1 MTGKEEDAMKAR
13 RALASTLAGTLGGLA
28 LVAGMTLPAAAQTPS
43 DTPQGPEVQLTQAQS
58 NPSQPGPGMSSR
70 GQGSMHGHGGWHRHK
85 MHRFSLAGLA
95 LRHRQELAL
104 TPAQVD
110 SLRKLGIDGK
120 RDAIK
125 RQADRRL
132 AELDLRTMMMPDPAD
147 ANKPRDLSKIETKV
161 REIEKLRADG
171 RVARIRTMEQSRQ
184 VLTPEQREKLRTLLT
199 QRWQHRG
206 PQGPGMRGMAPDH
219 GSHEPAAAEESQP
232 SAG

>member
-1 MTGKEEDAMKAR
+1 MKAR
-13 RALASTLAGTLGGLA
+13 SGLAGLA
-28 LVAGMTLPAAAQTPS
+28 MVLGMTLPAAAQTP
-43 DTPQGPEVQLTQAQS
+43 DNVQLTQAQ
-58 NPSQPGPGMSSR
+58 PDAPRPGMGEHR
-70 GQGSMHGHGGWHRHK
+70 QGPMRGHGGWHHHK

-95 LRHRQELAL
+95 LRHREELAL

-110 SLRKLGIDGK
+110 SLRKLGTDAQ

-184 VLTPEQREKLRTLLT
+184 VLTPEQRDKLRALLA

-206 PQGPGMRGMAPDH
+206 PQGPGMRGMAPEN
-219 GSHEPAAAEESQP
+219 GRHEPAAVEESRP

>member
-13 RALASTLAGTLGGLA
+13 RALAGTLAGTLGGLA

-43 DTPQGPEVQLTQAQS
+43 DATQGSEVQLTQAQS
-58 NPSQPGPGMSSR
+58 NPSRLGPEMSSR

-104 TPAQVD
+104 TPAQVE
-110 SLRKLGIDGK
+110 SLRKLGIDAK

-206 PQGPGMRGMAPDH
+206 PQGPGMRGMAPD
-219 GSHEPAAAEESQP
+219 GSHEPAAAEESRP

>member
-1 MTGKEEDAMKAR
+1 MKAHS
-13 RALASTLAGTLGGLA
+13 ALANTLGGLA
-28 LVAGMTLPAAAQTPS
+28 LVLGMTLPAAAQTPPATAEAP
-43 DTPQGPEVQLTQAQS
+43 DAAQLAQAQ
-58 NPSQPGPGMSSR
+58 PDAPRPGPRMGER
-70 GQGSMHGHGGWHRHK
+70 RKGPMHGHGGWHRHK

-110 SLRKLGIDGK
+110 NLRKLGTDAQ

-147 ANKPRDLSKIETKV
+147 ANKPRDLSKIESKV

-184 VLTPEQREKLRTLLT
+184 VLTPEQRDKLRALLT

-206 PQGPGMRGMAPDH
+206 PQGSGTRGMAPED
-219 GSHEPAAAEESQP
+219 GSHQPAATDESRP

>member
-1 MTGKEEDAMKAR
+1 MKAR
-13 RALASTLAGTLGGLA
+13 SGLAGLA
-28 LVAGMTLPAAAQTPS
+28 MVLGMTLPAAAQTP
-43 DTPQGPEVQLTQAQS
+43 DNVQLTQAQ
-58 NPSQPGPGMSSR
+58 PDAPRPGMGEHR
-70 GQGSMHGHGGWHRHK
+70 QGPMHGHGGWHHHK

-110 SLRKLGIDGK
+110 SLRKLGTDAQ

-184 VLTPEQREKLRTLLT
+184 VLTPEQRDKLRALLA

-206 PQGPGMRGMAPDH
+206 PQGPGMRGMAPEN
-219 GSHEPAAAEESQP
+219 GSHEPAAAEESRP
-232 SAG
+232 SDG

>member
-1 MTGKEEDAMKAR
+1 MKAPK
-13 RALASTLAGTLGGLA
+13 ALASTVGGLA
-28 LVAGMTLPAAAQTPS
+28 LILGMTLPAAAQVPPATAAA
-43 DTPQGPEVQLTQAQS
+43 PEQLAQAQ
-58 NPSQPGPGMSSR
+58 PDAPRPGPRMGER
-70 GQGSMHGHGGWHRHK
+70 RQGSMHGHGGWHRHK

-110 SLRKLGIDGK
+110 NLRKLGTDAQ

-147 ANKPRDLSKIETKV
+147 ANKARDLSKIESKV

-184 VLTPEQREKLRTLLT
+184 VLTPEQRDKLRALLT

-206 PQGPGMRGMAPDH
+206 PQGSGTRGMAPED
-219 GSHEPAAAEESQP
+219 GSHQPAAEESRP